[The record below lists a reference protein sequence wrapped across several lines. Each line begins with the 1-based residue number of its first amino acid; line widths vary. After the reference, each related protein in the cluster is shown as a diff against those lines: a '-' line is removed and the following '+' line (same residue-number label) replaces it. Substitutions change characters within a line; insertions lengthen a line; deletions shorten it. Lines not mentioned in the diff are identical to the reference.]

1 MYLAPEFSRGGGE
14 FGDAY
19 YELAMDRP
27 NFLSYAVLFGLS
39 CYVASK
45 LDEQDYNE
53 GHGVKRPLLSYA
65 VGEAGPVECQLIPM
79 LVKILFDHGADPYRS
94 HRETTPWQE
103 LLSHSAARS
112 ENHSKSASWKEIME
126 IFLRQVDTLG
136 QISKIESMIN
146 SLYRTTDDGG
156 EWVFL
161 KKTPGLL
168 YDVSADGEN
177 KYVFKALPP
186 GGLPP
191 NIRFLQSQL
200 KARADAIH
208 TKIMAYPSACFI
220 PDPSSK

>member
-1 MYLAPEFSRGGGE
+1 MCLAPELRREPWKFDDE
-14 FGDAY
+14 VYD
-19 YELAMDRP
+19 LAMDRP
-27 NFLSYAVLFGLS
+27 IFLSYAVLFGLG

-65 VGEAGPVECQLIPM
+65 VDEAGPVECQLVPM
-79 LVKILFDHGADPYRS
+79 LVKILFDHGADPYCS
-94 HRETTPWQE
+94 HRESTPWQE

-126 IFLRQVDTLG
+126 IFLRQVDTLA
-136 QISKIESMIN
+136 QISKIESMIT
-146 SLYRTTDDGG
+146 SLCRTRHDRG
-156 EWVFL
+156 EWISS
-161 KKTPGLL
+161 KKTPARLHE
-168 YDVSADGEN
+168 VSADGED

-186 GGLPP
+186 GELPP

-200 KARADAIH
+200 EAKADAIH
-208 TKIMAYPSACFI
+208 TKIMAYPSACFT